1 MDALSFLRGSHKRGE
16 LHLATVSGVAST
28 KKELIELFDR
38 SIPSVDIIT
47 TKSFQV
53 VPTPGN
59 REPVVCSPA
68 PGNFGNSVGLRNPGM
83 ESALE
88 ELKEI
93 RENGMRAL
101 LCVSLAASN
110 PDDFITLV
118 KAFDPVADILELN
131 FSCPHAQ
138 AGFGASIGT
147 DKEIASDYVR
157 RIVSAYPERRSPL
170 VVKLTPNVPD
180 IADIAESVINAGAD
194 GIAAINTVGP
204 KLYIEPHSGSPIL
217 NNNLGGKGGASG
229 EWVKEEAVKAV
240 KAIRERIGDEP
251 IILGMGGVSSAEDA
265 RRLVS
270 AGADSVGIG
279 SAISRVHPRDWES
292 FFSAIKNGRDASQYL
307 SKENALEYTPHKIV
321 RKETFGDDVVV
332 FTLDGKSNAEP
343 GEFMFIWVPG
353 KGEKPFSV
361 AVNDPLTFLIKKRG
375 MFTSS
380 LFDMR
385 EGDTLYTRGLYGSPM
400 VYEKTRRALLIGGGT
415 GAAVLPLIAERLSK
429 DGTEMDIRVGVVH
442 LNDGKEPLEDV
453 LSSYGT
459 FRAVADDGKPGRVL
473 DTITEADLA
482 GDTALYAVGP
492 GKMME
497 GAAKRAESLGLSDER
512 IYLSMEKNTMCGIGM
527 CGECVCGSHLPCKE
541 GTFFTWKTLKENN
554 VAL

>member
-1 MDALSFLRGSHKRGE
+1 MDALSFLKGSHKRGE
-16 LHLATVSGVAST
+16 IHLATVSGVATT

-47 TKSFQV
+47 TKSFQT

-59 REPVVCSPA
+59 REPVVCSPS
-68 PGNFGNSVGLRNPGM
+68 PGDFGNSVGLRNPGM
-83 ESALE
+83 ESALK
-88 ELKEI
+88 ELREI
-93 RENGMRAL
+93 RAKGMRAL

-110 PDDFITLV
+110 PEDFITLV

-131 FSCPHAQ
+131 FSCPHAA

-147 DKEIASDYVR
+147 DKAIASEYVKA
-157 RIVSAYPERRSPL
+157 IVASCPERHAPL

-180 IADIAESVINAGAD
+180 IADIAEAVIKAGVD
-194 GIAAINTVGP
+194 GVSAINTVGP
-204 KLYIEPHSGSPIL
+204 KLYTEPHSGAPIL
-217 NNNLGGKGGASG
+217 NNKLGGKGGASG
-229 EWVKEEAVKAV
+229 EWVKEEAIKAIRS
-240 KAIRERIGDEP
+240 IRERIGDDP

-265 RRLVS
+265 RRMVE

-279 SAISRVHPRDWES
+279 SAISRVHPKDWEA
-292 FFSAIKNGRDASQYL
+292 FFSSVKNGGDSSLYL
-307 SKENALEYTPHKIV
+307 SAENALEYTPHKIV
-321 RKETFGDDVVV
+321 KKELYGDDVAV
-332 FTLDGKSNAEP
+332 FTVDGKSHAEP

-353 KGEKPFSV
+353 MGEKPFSV

-375 MFTSS
+375 QFTSD
-380 LFDMR
+380 LFTLGV
-385 EGDTLYTRGLYGSPM
+385 GDTIYTRGLYGSPM
-400 VYEKTRRALLIGGGT
+400 VYEKTKKALLIGGGT

-429 DGTEMDIRVGVVH
+429 DGTEMDIRVGVVK
-442 LNDGKEPLEDV
+442 LAEGKEPLEDV
-453 LSSYGT
+453 LSSYGA

-473 DTITEADLA
+473 DTISPSDLS
-482 GDTALYAVGP
+482 GDTALYVVGP

-497 GAAKRAESLGLSDER
+497 GAARKAEEMGLSDER
-512 IYLSMEKNTMCGIGM
+512 ISLSLEQNTMCGIGM